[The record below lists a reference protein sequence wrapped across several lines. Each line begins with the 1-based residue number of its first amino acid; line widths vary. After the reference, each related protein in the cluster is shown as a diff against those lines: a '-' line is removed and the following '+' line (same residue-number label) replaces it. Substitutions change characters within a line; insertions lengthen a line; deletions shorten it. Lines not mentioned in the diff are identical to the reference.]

1 MQHHW
6 SLQVLQCIVQEEIEE
21 LRVKLQHVSNVAEQE
36 INKLKSELSKVGE
49 QFRSAEQAY
58 LPLWTIPYYDEAAKH
73 ASAARDHAISYYDKV
88 WFFQTRKGVI
98 QSGKLIALMNN
109 QCVCGHITY

>member
-1 MQHHW
+1 M
-6 SLQVLQCIVQEEIEE
+6 QEEIEE

-98 QSGKLIALMNN
+98 QSGKLIALMNK